1 MYTENNIVD
10 QVDKNKKFPDIFF
23 LTYGL
28 WNMWYGNKRDSCAF
42 EKNVS
47 KWLMELRD
55 KEGVNVNKKIVWITL
70 PHVIRHPKIKDNM
83 VQYRNNCA
91 RKIYNENGLRLKEF
105 DFMKNISGKRD
116 GVHLNAQQIHQ
127 VRNAIVTFAIK
138 QCNND

>member
-1 MYTENNIVD
+1 MIYHG
-10 QVDKNKKFPDIFF
+10 PDIFF

-70 PHVIRHPKIKDNM
+70 PHVIRHPKINDNM

-91 RKIYNENGLRLKEF
+91 RKIYNENGLVSGHIESRNRKNDIALLKFFKGYYMFF
-105 DFMKNISGKRD
+105 DEKDASYFFKKG
-116 GVHLNAQQIHQ
+116 
-127 VRNAIVTFAIK
+127 
-138 QCNND
+138 